1 MSEIEK
7 VTIFNP
13 KDKTNEKSTLLQSNV
28 SEKSNNYLVDVY
40 QKNKSIEKPKI
51 YLDYVP
57 QKFKSIVKQNKCKY
71 DFENHKWY
79 TLDEKSKMIHDFSKK
94 RIDFW
99 DYMNEMGIQYDKENK
114 TCYAYNSNETVL
126 KFFPFTGWSVPSG
139 GLP

>member
-7 VTIFNP
+7 ITIFNP

-51 YLDYVP
+51 YLDCVP
-57 QKFKSIVKQNKCKY
+57 QKFKSLVKQNKCKY
-71 DFENHKWY
+71 DLENHKWY

-114 TCYAYNSNETVL
+114 IWYTYNSNESL
-126 KFFPFTGWSVPSG
+126 QKFFIE
-139 GLP
+139 

>member
-71 DFENHKWY
+71 DFESHQWY

-114 TCYAYNSNETVL
+114 SWYTYNSNESL
-126 KFFPFTGWSVPSG
+126 QKFFIE
-139 GLP
+139 